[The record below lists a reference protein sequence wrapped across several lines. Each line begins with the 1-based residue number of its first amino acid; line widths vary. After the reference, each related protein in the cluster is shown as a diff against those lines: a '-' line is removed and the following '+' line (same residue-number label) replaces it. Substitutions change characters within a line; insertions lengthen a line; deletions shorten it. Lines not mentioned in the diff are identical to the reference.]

1 MKLTH
6 FIHFLNHVIM
16 TKLEALTRTQK
27 KFTNLID
34 GKVLSNASVIDI
46 IIYYEA
52 LVDLKPVKIEYQ
64 SLIEKNFLEEEYQE
78 MFNEA
83 DYWDD
88 DGTNHFSYGC

>member
-1 MKLTH
+1 
-6 FIHFLNHVIM
+6 M

-78 MFNEA
+78 MLNEA
-83 DYWDD
+83 DYWD
-88 DGTNHFSYGC
+88 GEHSREWEGY

>member
-1 MKLTH
+1 
-6 FIHFLNHVIM
+6 M

-34 GKVLSNASVIDI
+34 GKVLSNASIIDI

-78 MFNEA
+78 MLNEA
-83 DYWDD
+83 DYWND
-88 DGTNHFSYGC
+88 DGTNHFSYRC

>member
-1 MKLTH
+1 
-6 FIHFLNHVIM
+6 M

-52 LVDLKPVKIEYQ
+52 LVDLKPVKVEYQ
-64 SLIEKNFLEEEYQE
+64 SLIEKNFLEEEFQE
-78 MFNEA
+78 MLNEA

>member
-1 MKLTH
+1 
-6 FIHFLNHVIM
+6 M
-16 TKLEALTRTQK
+16 TKLEALTRTQR

-52 LVDLKPVKIEYQ
+52 LVDLKPVKVEYQ

-78 MFNEA
+78 MLNEA
-83 DYWDD
+83 DYWD
-88 DGTNHFSYGC
+88 GEHSREWEGY

>member
-1 MKLTH
+1 
-6 FIHFLNHVIM
+6 M

-78 MFNEA
+78 MLNEA

>member
-1 MKLTH
+1 
-6 FIHFLNHVIM
+6 M

-52 LVDLKPVKIEYQ
+52 LVDLKPVKVEYQ

-78 MFNEA
+78 MLNEA
-83 DYWDD
+83 DYWD
-88 DGTNHFSYGC
+88 GEHSREWEGY